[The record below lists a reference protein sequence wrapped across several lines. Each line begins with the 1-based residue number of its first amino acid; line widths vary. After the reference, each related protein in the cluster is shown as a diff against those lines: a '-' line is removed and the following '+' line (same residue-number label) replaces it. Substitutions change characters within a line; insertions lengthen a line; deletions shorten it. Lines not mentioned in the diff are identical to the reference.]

1 MSRFTGIPSFR
12 TSTPFPSEGVA
23 APGCLTGI
31 GQSDHWSF
39 WQVGYRAI
47 MVTDTALF
55 RYAPYHTP
63 GGRPERVDDESLARV
78 VDGLRAVVLN
88 LANAT

>member
-1 MSRFTGIPSFR
+1 LVRQAIASFR
-12 TSTPFPSEGVA
+12 TSIPSPSEGVA
-23 APGCLTGI
+23 APGWLTGI
-31 GQSDHWSF
+31 GWSDHWSF

-47 MVTDTALF
+47 MGTDTALC

-63 GGRPERVDDESLARV
+63 GDRPERVNAESLARV
-78 VDGLRAVVLN
+78 VDGLRAVVLD